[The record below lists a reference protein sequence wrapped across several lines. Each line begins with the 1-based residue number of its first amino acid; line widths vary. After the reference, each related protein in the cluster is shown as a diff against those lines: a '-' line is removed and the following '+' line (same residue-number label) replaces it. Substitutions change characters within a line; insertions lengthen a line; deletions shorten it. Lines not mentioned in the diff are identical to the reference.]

1 MNTAVQSYTEATNE
15 ESREI
20 MSNTTTK
27 KSNPLFE
34 ILFNV
39 IIPSI
44 ILMKLSGDEYLGTAM
59 ALVVAL
65 LFPIVYGGMDLIRN
79 KKFNFIAALGF
90 VSVLLTGGIGL
101 LELDTRWLA
110 VKEALIP
117 GLIGLAVLGSTF
129 TRYPLMQKM
138 VLNDTVLNLE
148 VITERLKE
156 NGKTEAFDRCLM
168 SSNYLFASTFAFSSA
183 MNYFLATWI
192 VTSPAGTPEFNEE
205 LGKLTL
211 YSYPMIA
218 IPSMLMMFGI
228 FYYVWRQIRAMTSL
242 ETEQIFHTK

>member
-1 MNTAVQSYTEATNE
+1 
-15 ESREI
+15 
-20 MSNTTTK
+20 MSTTTTK

-39 IIPSI
+39 FIPSF
-44 ILMKLSGDEYLGTAM
+44 ILMKFSGDEHLGTAM

-65 LFPIVYGGMDLIRN
+65 LFPVLYGGMDLIRN

-110 VKEALIP
+110 LKEALIP
-117 GLIGLAVLGSTF
+117 GLIGLAVLASTF
-129 TRYPLMQKM
+129 TRYPMMQK
-138 VLNDTVLNLE
+138 VLLNDTVLNLSL
-148 VITERLKE
+148 INERLE
-156 NGKTEAFDRCLM
+156 QNGKTQAFERCLM

-192 VTSPAGTPEFNEE
+192 VTSPAGTAAFNEE

-211 YSYPMIA
+211 YSYPAIA
-218 IPSMLMMFGI
+218 IPSMLMMMGI
-228 FYYVWRQIRAMTSL
+228 FYYVWRQIRAFTSL

>member
-1 MNTAVQSYTEATNE
+1 
-15 ESREI
+15 
-20 MSNTTTK
+20 MSNTTAK
-27 KSNPLFE
+27 KPNPLFE

-39 IIPSI
+39 FIPSF
-44 ILMKLSGDEYLGTAM
+44 ILMKFSGDEHLGTAM

-65 LFPIVYGGMDLIRN
+65 LFPIIYGGMDLVRN
-79 KKFNFIAALGF
+79 KKFNFISAMGF
-90 VSVLLTGGIGL
+90 ISVLLTGGIGL

-110 VKEALIP
+110 LKEALIP

-129 TRYPLMQKM
+129 TRYPLMQKL
-138 VLNDTVLNLE
+138 VLNDTVLNLAL
-148 VITERLKE
+148 INQRLKE
-156 NGKTEAFDRCLM
+156 NGKTDAFERCLM

-192 VTSPAGTPEFNEE
+192 VTSPSGTAAFNEE
-205 LGKLTL
+205 LGKMTL

-228 FYYVWRQIRAMTSL
+228 FYYIWRQVRAMTSL
-242 ETEQIFHTK
+242 ETEQIFHLK

>member
-1 MNTAVQSYTEATNE
+1 MNSTSQ
-15 ESREI
+15 
-20 MSNTTTK
+20 K

-39 IIPSI
+39 VIPSF
-44 ILMKLSGDEYLGTAM
+44 ILMKFSGDEHLGTAM

-65 LFPIVYGGMDLIRN
+65 AFPIAYGGMDLVRN

-110 VKEALIP
+110 LKEALIP
-117 GLIGLAVLGSTF
+117 GLIGVAVLVSTF
-129 TRYPLMQKM
+129 TRYPFMQKM
-138 VLNDTVLNLE
+138 VLNDSVLNLAL
-148 VITERLKE
+148 ITERLKE
-156 NGKTEAFDRCLM
+156 NGKSQAFERCLM

-211 YSYPMIA
+211 YSYPIIA

>member
-1 MNTAVQSYTEATNE
+1 
-15 ESREI
+15 
-20 MSNTTTK
+20 MSNTTAK
-27 KSNPLFE
+27 KSNPLVE

-39 IIPSI
+39 FVPSF
-44 ILMKLSGDEYLGTAM
+44 ILMKFSGEEHLGTAL

-79 KKFNFIAALGF
+79 KKFNFISALGF

-101 LELDTRWLA
+101 LELDTKWLA
-110 VKEALIP
+110 LKEALIP
-117 GLIGLAVLGSTF
+117 GLIGLAVFGSTF

-138 VLNDTVLNLE
+138 VLNDTVLNLDL
-148 VITERLKE
+148 ITQRLKE
-156 NGKTEAFDRCLM
+156 RGKTDAFERCLM
-168 SSNYLFASTFAFSSA
+168 SSNYLFASTFAFSSV

-192 VTSPAGTPEFNEE
+192 ITSPAGTVEFNEE

-211 YSYPMIA
+211 YSYPVIA

-228 FYYVWRQIRAMTSL
+228 FYYVWRQIRSMTSL

>member
-1 MNTAVQSYTEATNE
+1 
-15 ESREI
+15 
-20 MSNTTTK
+20 MSNTTAK
-27 KSNPLFE
+27 KPNPLFE

-39 IIPSI
+39 FIPSF
-44 ILMKLSGDEYLGTAM
+44 ILMKFSGDEHLGTAM

-65 LFPIVYGGMDLIRN
+65 LFPIIYGGMDLVRN
-79 KKFNFIAALGF
+79 KKFNFISALGF
-90 VSVLLTGGIGL
+90 ISVLLTGGIGL

-110 VKEALIP
+110 LKEALIP

-129 TRYPLMQKM
+129 TRYPLMQKL
-138 VLNDTVLNLE
+138 VLNDTVLNLAL
-148 VITERLKE
+148 INQRLKE
-156 NGKTEAFDRCLM
+156 NGKTDAFERCLM

-192 VTSPAGTPEFNEE
+192 VTSPSGTAAFNEE
-205 LGKLTL
+205 LGKMTL

-228 FYYVWRQIRAMTSL
+228 FYYIWRQVRAMTSL
-242 ETEQIFHTK
+242 ETEQIFLLK

>member
-1 MNTAVQSYTEATNE
+1 
-15 ESREI
+15 
-20 MSNTTTK
+20 
-27 KSNPLFE
+27 
-34 ILFNV
+34 
-39 IIPSI
+39 
-44 ILMKLSGDEYLGTAM
+44 M

-110 VKEALIP
+110 LKEALIP

-129 TRYPLMQKM
+129 TRYPFMQK
-138 VLNDTVLNLE
+138 VLLNDTVLNLSL
-148 VITERLKE
+148 ITERLKE
-156 NGKTEAFDRCLM
+156 NGRTEAFERCLM
-168 SSNYLFASTFAFSSA
+168 SSNYLFASTFVFSSA

-192 VTSPAGTPEFNEE
+192 VTSPAGTAQFNEE

-211 YSYPMIA
+211 YSYPIIA

-242 ETEQIFHTK
+242 ETEQIFHIK

>member
-1 MNTAVQSYTEATNE
+1 
-15 ESREI
+15 
-20 MSNTTTK
+20 MSNTTAK
-27 KSNPLFE
+27 KSNPLVE

-39 IIPSI
+39 FVPSF
-44 ILMKLSGDEYLGTAM
+44 ILMKFSGEEHLGTAL

-79 KKFNFIAALGF
+79 KKFNFISALGF

-101 LELDTRWLA
+101 LELDTKWLA
-110 VKEALIP
+110 LKEALIP
-117 GLIGLAVLGSTF
+117 GLIGLAVFGSTF

-148 VITERLKE
+148 LITQRLKE
-156 NGKTEAFDRCLM
+156 RGKTDAFERCLM
-168 SSNYLFASTFAFSSA
+168 SSNYLFASTFAFSSV

-192 VTSPAGTPEFNEE
+192 VTSPAGTVEFNEE

-211 YSYPMIA
+211 YSYPVIA

-228 FYYVWRQIRAMTSL
+228 FYYVWRQIRSMTSL

>member
-1 MNTAVQSYTEATNE
+1 
-15 ESREI
+15 
-20 MSNTTTK
+20 MSNTTAK

-39 IIPSI
+39 FIPSF
-44 ILMKLSGDEYLGTAM
+44 ILMKYSGEEHLGTAM

-65 LFPIVYGGMDLIRN
+65 LFPVVYGGMDLIRN
-79 KKFNFIAALGF
+79 KKFNFISVLGF
-90 VSVLLTGGIGL
+90 ISVLLTGGIGL

-110 VKEALIP
+110 LKEALIP
-117 GLIGLAVLGSTF
+117 GLIGIAVLGSTF

-138 VLNDTVLNLE
+138 VLNDTVLNLAL
-148 VITERLKE
+148 INERLRE
-156 NGKTEAFDRCLM
+156 NGKTDAFERCLM

-192 VTSPAGTPEFNEE
+192 VTSPSGTAAFNEE

-228 FYYVWRQIRAMTSL
+228 FYYIWRQIRAMTSL
-242 ETEQIFHTK
+242 ETEQIFHIK

>member
-1 MNTAVQSYTEATNE
+1 
-15 ESREI
+15 
-20 MSNTTTK
+20 MSNTTAK
-27 KSNPLFE
+27 KPSPLFE

-39 IIPSI
+39 FIPSI

-65 LFPIVYGGMDLIRN
+65 AFPLAYGGMDLVRN
-79 KKFNFIAALGF
+79 QKFNFIAALGF
-90 VSVLLTGGIGL
+90 ISVLLTGGIGL

-110 VKEALIP
+110 LKEALIP

-129 TRYPLMQKM
+129 TRYPLMQKLI
-138 VLNDTVLNLE
+138 LNDTVLNLSL
-148 VITERLKE
+148 INQRLKE
-156 NGKTEAFDRCLM
+156 KGQSAAFERCLM
-168 SSNYLFASTFAFSSA
+168 WSNYLFASTFVFSSA

-192 VTSPAGTPEFNEE
+192 VTSPAGTSAFNEE
-205 LGKLTL
+205 LGKMTL

-228 FYYVWRQIRAMTSL
+228 FYYIWRQIRAMTSL
-242 ETEQIFHTK
+242 ETEQIFHLK

>member
-1 MNTAVQSYTEATNE
+1 
-15 ESREI
+15 
-20 MSNTTTK
+20 MSNTTAK

-39 IIPSI
+39 FIPSF
-44 ILMKLSGDEYLGTAM
+44 ILMKYSGEEHLGTAM

-65 LFPIVYGGMDLIRN
+65 LFPVVYGGMDLIRN
-79 KKFNFIAALGF
+79 KKVNFISALGF
-90 VSVLLTGGIGL
+90 ISVLLTGGIGL

-110 VKEALIP
+110 LKEALIP
-117 GLIGLAVLGSTF
+117 GLIGIAVLGSTF

-138 VLNDTVLNLE
+138 VLNDTVLNLAL
-148 VITERLKE
+148 INERLRE
-156 NGKTEAFDRCLM
+156 NGKTDAFERCLM

-192 VTSPAGTPEFNEE
+192 VTSPSGTAAFNEE

-228 FYYVWRQIRAMTSL
+228 FYYIWRQIRAMTSL
-242 ETEQIFHTK
+242 ETEQIFHIK

>member
-1 MNTAVQSYTEATNE
+1 
-15 ESREI
+15 
-20 MSNTTTK
+20 MSNTTAK
-27 KSNPLFE
+27 KSNPLVE

-39 IIPSI
+39 FVPSF
-44 ILMKLSGDEYLGTAM
+44 ILMKFSGEENLGTAL

-79 KKFNFIAALGF
+79 KKFNFISALGF

-101 LELDTRWLA
+101 LELDTKWLA
-110 VKEALIP
+110 LKEALIP
-117 GLIGLAVLGSTF
+117 GLIGLAVFGSTF

-138 VLNDTVLNLE
+138 VLNDTVLNLDL
-148 VITERLKE
+148 ITQRLKE
-156 NGKTEAFDRCLM
+156 RGKTDAFERCLM
-168 SSNYLFASTFAFSSA
+168 SSNYLFASTFAFSSV

-192 VTSPAGTPEFNEE
+192 VTSPAGTVEFNEE

-211 YSYPMIA
+211 YSYPVIA

-228 FYYVWRQIRAMTSL
+228 FYYVWRQIRSMTSL

>member
-1 MNTAVQSYTEATNE
+1 MNNKTA
-15 ESREI
+15 
-20 MSNTTTK
+20 K

-39 IIPSI
+39 FIPSL
-44 ILMKLSGDEYLGTAM
+44 ILMKLSGDEHLGTAM
-59 ALVVAL
+59 ALIVAL

-110 VKEALIP
+110 LKEALIP

-129 TRYPLMQKM
+129 TRYPFMQKM
-138 VLNDTVLNLE
+138 ILNDTVLNLSL
-148 VITERLKE
+148 ITERLRQS
-156 NGKTEAFDRCLM
+156 GKSEAFERCLM

-192 VTSPAGTPEFNEE
+192 VTSPAGTAQFNEE

-211 YSYPMIA
+211 YSYPIIA

-242 ETEQIFHTK
+242 ETEQIFHIK

>member
-1 MNTAVQSYTEATNE
+1 
-15 ESREI
+15 
-20 MSNTTTK
+20 MSNTTAK

-39 IIPSI
+39 FIPSF
-44 ILMKLSGDEYLGTAM
+44 ILMKYSGEEHLGTAM

-65 LFPIVYGGMDLIRN
+65 LFPVVYGGMDLIRN
-79 KKFNFIAALGF
+79 KKFNLISALGF
-90 VSVLLTGGIGL
+90 ISVLLTGGIGL

-110 VKEALIP
+110 LKEALIP
-117 GLIGLAVLGSTF
+117 GLIGIAVLGSTF

-138 VLNDTVLNLE
+138 VLNDTVLNLAL
-148 VITERLKE
+148 INERLRE
-156 NGKTEAFDRCLM
+156 NGKTDAFERCLM

-192 VTSPAGTPEFNEE
+192 VTSPSGTAAFNEE

-228 FYYVWRQIRAMTSL
+228 FYYIWRQIRAMTSL
-242 ETEQIFHTK
+242 ETEQIFHIK

>member
-1 MNTAVQSYTEATNE
+1 
-15 ESREI
+15 
-20 MSNTTTK
+20 MSNTANK

-39 IIPSI
+39 FVPSF
-44 ILMKLSGDEYLGTAM
+44 ILMKFSGEEHLGTVM

-65 LFPIVYGGMDLIRN
+65 AFPAAYGGMELIRN

-110 VKEALIP
+110 LKEALIP

-129 TRYPLMQKM
+129 TRYPFMQKM
-138 VLNDTVLNLE
+138 ILNDTVLNLPL
-148 VITERLKE
+148 IKERLEE
-156 NGKTEAFDRCLM
+156 NGKSQAFERCLM
-168 SSNYLFASTFAFSSA
+168 TSNYLFASTFAFSSA

-192 VTSPAGTPEFNEE
+192 VTSPAGTAEFNEE

-211 YSYPMIA
+211 YSYPIIA

>member
-1 MNTAVQSYTEATNE
+1 MN
-15 ESREI
+15 
-20 MSNTTTK
+20 NTTAK

-39 IIPSI
+39 FIPSF
-44 ILMKLSGDEYLGTAM
+44 ILMKFSGDEHLGTVM

-110 VKEALIP
+110 LKEALIP

-129 TRYPLMQKM
+129 TRYPFMQKM
-138 VLNDTVLNLE
+138 ILNDTILNLSL
-148 VITERLKE
+148 INERLQQ
-156 NGKTEAFDRCLM
+156 NGGKAAFDRCLV

-192 VTSPAGTPEFNEE
+192 VTSPAGTTAFNEE

-211 YSYPMIA
+211 YSYPIIA

-228 FYYVWRQIRAMTSL
+228 FYYVWRQIRSLTSL
-242 ETEQIFHTK
+242 KTEQIFHTK

>member
-1 MNTAVQSYTEATNE
+1 
-15 ESREI
+15 
-20 MSNTTTK
+20 MSNTTAK
-27 KSNPLFE
+27 KPNPLFE

-39 IIPSI
+39 FIPSF
-44 ILMKLSGDEYLGTAM
+44 ILMKFSGDEHLGTAM

-65 LFPIVYGGMDLIRN
+65 LFPIIYGGMDLVRN
-79 KKFNFIAALGF
+79 KKFNFISALGF
-90 VSVLLTGGIGL
+90 ISVLLTGGIGL

-110 VKEALIP
+110 LKEALIP

-129 TRYPLMQKM
+129 TRYPLMQKL
-138 VLNDTVLNLE
+138 VLNDTVLNLSL
-148 VITERLKE
+148 INERLKE
-156 NGKTEAFDRCLM
+156 NGQSEAFERCLM

-192 VTSPAGTPEFNEE
+192 VTSPSGTAAFNEE
-205 LGKLTL
+205 LGKMTL

-228 FYYVWRQIRAMTSL
+228 FYYIWRQVRTMTAL
-242 ETEQIFHTK
+242 ETEQIFHLK

>member
-1 MNTAVQSYTEATNE
+1 
-15 ESREI
+15 
-20 MSNTTTK
+20 MSNTTAK
-27 KSNPLFE
+27 KPNPLFE

-39 IIPSI
+39 FIPSF
-44 ILMKLSGDEYLGTAM
+44 ILMKFSGDEHLGTAM

-65 LFPIVYGGMDLIRN
+65 LFPIIYGGMDLVRN
-79 KKFNFIAALGF
+79 KKFNFISALGF
-90 VSVLLTGGIGL
+90 ISVLLTGGIGL

-110 VKEALIP
+110 LKEALIP

-129 TRYPLMQKM
+129 TRYPLLQKL
-138 VLNDTVLNLE
+138 VLNDTVLNLSL
-148 VITERLKE
+148 INERLKE
-156 NGKTEAFDRCLM
+156 NGQSEAFERCLM

-192 VTSPAGTPEFNEE
+192 VTSPSGTAAFNEE
-205 LGKLTL
+205 LGKMTL

-228 FYYVWRQIRAMTSL
+228 FYYIWRQVRTMTSL
-242 ETEQIFHTK
+242 ETEQIFHLK

>member
-1 MNTAVQSYTEATNE
+1 
-15 ESREI
+15 
-20 MSNTTTK
+20 MSNTTPK

-39 IIPSI
+39 FIPSI
-44 ILMKLSGDEYLGTAM
+44 ILMKFSGEEHLGTQM
-59 ALVVAL
+59 ALIVAL
-65 LFPIVYGGMDLIRN
+65 LFPIGYGGMDLIQN
-79 KKFNFIAALGF
+79 KKVNFISILGF

-110 VKEALIP
+110 LKEALIP
-117 GLIGLAVLGSTF
+117 GLIGLVVFGSTF
-129 TRYPLMQKM
+129 TRYPLMQKLI
-138 VLNDTVLNLE
+138 LNESILNLPL
-148 VITERLKE
+148 IYERLE
-156 NGKTEAFDRCLM
+156 ESGKTEQFERCLM

-192 VTSPAGTPEFNEE
+192 VTSPAGTAEFNEQ
-205 LGKLTL
+205 LGEMTL
-211 YSYPMIA
+211 YSYPAIA

-242 ETEQIFHTK
+242 ETEQIFHAK